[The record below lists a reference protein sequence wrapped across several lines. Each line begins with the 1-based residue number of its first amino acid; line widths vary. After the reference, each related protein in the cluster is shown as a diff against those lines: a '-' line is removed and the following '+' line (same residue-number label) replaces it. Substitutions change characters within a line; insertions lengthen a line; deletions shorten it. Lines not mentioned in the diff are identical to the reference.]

1 MSQMR
6 LITDSRDEWTLK
18 ELLET
23 LHAKMNAL
31 ELKLNA
37 QIASPTAVVP
47 FEDEAAPVV
56 DSQPPLVADPSWE
69 VLASCTQCDTKAYT
83 EAGIEDFF
91 GWRKMEDGKIIRQSW
106 CRECRSSGK
115 DKTESASNEPIKYP
129 KWLQDINREARYLAA
144 EAEVVWQQM
153 ESIKQSRTGKDR
165 DAYVTRTLRD
175 KAVEF
180 ADYCTRSHAKRQEND
195 RARKEYQ
202 TNGNK

>member
-1 MSQMR
+1 MSQMK
-6 LITDSRDEWTLK
+6 LITDSQDEWTLK

-31 ELKLNA
+31 ELKLDA

-47 FEDEAAPVV
+47 FEDEAVPVV
-56 DSQPPLVADPSWE
+56 DAQPPLVADPSWE
-69 VLASCTQCDTKAYT
+69 VLASCPSCTTKAYT
-83 EAGIEDFF
+83 EKGVEEIFGYRTPAGRETIV
-91 GWRKMEDGKIIRQSW
+91 QSW
-106 CRECRSSGK
+106 CRYCRIDGK

-180 ADYCTRSHAKRQEND
+180 ADYCTRSHAKRQEYD

-202 TNGNK
+202 ANGNK